1 MSIARVLAIGFWMQL
16 KLRQASAFDSFLAI
30 IWPLFFA
37 TSIFLVYRQ
46 QTDPAALMS
55 AAIGSSVMGVWT
67 AATASAAGSLQNE
80 RQQGTLELL
89 VLSPRSFPLL
99 LVPLTLSMAMI
110 GLYALVA
117 TMLWLRYVLG
127 LHLVIADPV
136 GFAIAGLATA
146 IATAGMGYVLA
157 LSTVRYRAAWAIGAA
172 VELPVWLICGFI
184 VPLSQLPAWVAVI
197 ARFLP
202 ITWAVQA
209 VHAAAAGQAIWPD
222 IAMTALLTATFY
234 LAGAL
239 LSRRLIHSAR
249 VHAALALT

>member
-1 MSIARVLAIGFWMQL
+1 MQL

-30 IWPLFFA
+30 VWPLFFA
-37 TSIFLVYRQ
+37 TSIFLVYRE

-89 VLSPRSFPLL
+89 VLSPRSFALT
-99 LVPLTLSMAMI
+99 LVPLTLSMATI

-117 TMLWLRYVLG
+117 TMLWLRFVLG
-127 LHLVIADPV
+127 LHLVITDPI
-136 GFAIAGLATA
+136 GFGIAGLATA
-146 IATAGMGYVLA
+146 IATAAMGFVLA
-157 LSTVRYRAAWAIGAA
+157 LSTVRYRSAWAIGAA

-184 VPLSQLPAWVAVI
+184 VPLSHLPVWIAVV

-202 ITWAVQA
+202 ITWAVEA
-209 VHAAAAGQAIWPD
+209 VHAAATGQGIWLDIGMTSLLAAAFYAG
-222 IAMTALLTATFY
+222 
-234 LAGAL
+234 GAL
-239 LSRRLIHSAR
+239 LSRRLLHSAR